1 MRSISTSLA
10 VLALFAFAAPAA
22 AQSDHR
28 SAVVDLLRQASQ
40 EVAAQGFR
48 TEPRIFDAR
57 SMIGMLPRGG
67 AVVLEANL
75 RAGVRYTVLG
85 VCDSDCQDLDLRAHS
100 PGGNQVLAEDVNTDD
115 VPILTFVAPA
125 DGPHP
130 ITVVMSDCRTELCY
144 FGVRVLAR

>member
-1 MRSISTSLA
+1 MRPIPTFLA
-10 VLALFAFAAPAA
+10 ALALPLTAVPALG
-22 AQSDHR
+22 QSDHR
-28 SAVVDLLRQASQ
+28 SAVVDLLRQAS
-40 EVAAQGFR
+40 EEAAEQGYR
-48 TEPRIFDAR
+48 AGTRVFDAR
-57 SMIGMLPRGG
+57 SLIGMLPRGG

-85 VCDSDCQDLDLRAHS
+85 VCDSDCVDLDLRAHA
-100 PGGNQVLAEDVNTDD
+100 PDGDEVLDEDVNTDD
-115 VPILTFVAPA
+115 VPLLTFVAAA

>member
-1 MRSISTSLA
+1 MRRILSSLA
-10 VLALFAFAAPAA
+10 VLALPFAAAPAL

-28 SAVVDLLRQASQ
+28 SSVVDLLRQASQ
-40 EVAAQGFR
+40 EVAGQGYR
-48 TEPRIFDAR
+48 NEPRVFDAR
-57 SMIGMLPRGG
+57 SLIGMLPRGG
-67 AVVLEANL
+67 AVVLEATL

-85 VCDSDCQDLDLRAHS
+85 VCDSDCVDLDLRAHA
-100 PGGNQVLAEDVNTDD
+100 PGGDRVLDEDVNTDD
-115 VPILTFVAPA
+115 VPILTFVAPE